1 MVMELEGKAS
11 PPMANGEI
19 IFDAPWQSRVF
30 GMARALCEQGLFD
43 WDDFRE
49 HLIAEIETFDRSGQE
64 DREYHYFEHFLNA
77 LMSLLDQRQMCD
89 LSELNDRSR
98 LLAERPHGH
107 DH

>member
-19 IFDAPWQSRVF
+19 IFEAPWQSRVF
-30 GMARALCEQGLFD
+30 GMARALCEQGRFE

-49 HLIAEIETFDRSGQE
+49 HLIAEIEAFDQAPNKDSDYQ
-64 DREYHYFEHFLNA
+64 YFDHFLNA
-77 LMSLLDQRQMCD
+77 LTALLEQREMCHTGE
-89 LSELNDRSR
+89 LSERTR
-98 LLAERPHGH
+98 ILAERPHGH